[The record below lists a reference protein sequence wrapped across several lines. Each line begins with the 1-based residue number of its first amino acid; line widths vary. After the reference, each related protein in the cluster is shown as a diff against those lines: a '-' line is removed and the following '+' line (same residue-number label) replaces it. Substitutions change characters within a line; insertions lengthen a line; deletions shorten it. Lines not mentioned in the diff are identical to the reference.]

1 VTAKKL
7 TPNKSTSDKLTQVV
21 SIRQAETIDRS
32 DLIAGLTDVL
42 MDCVAGGASVG
53 FMQTLPRAQAEKF
66 WRGLA
71 YDVDLGRRIIM
82 VAEDEDGA
90 IVGTVQAILHQPDN
104 QPHRA
109 DIAKM
114 LVHRRLRRQG
124 LATLLMTAIEAA
136 AAKANKT
143 LLVLDTVTGGD
154 AERLYLKLG
163 WQLSGHIPDYALW
176 PNGGLCSTSIFYKRL
191 PTSK

>member
-1 VTAKKL
+1 LKSNKL
-7 TPNKSTSDKLTQVV
+7 TADKSTQVV
-21 SIRQAETIDRS
+21 SVRRAETIDRS
-32 DLIAGLTDVL
+32 DIISGLTDVL
-42 MDCVAGGASVG
+42 MDCVEGGASVG
-53 FMQTLPRAQAEKF
+53 FMQPLPRAQAEKF

-71 YDVDLGRRIIM
+71 YDVALGRRIIL

-114 LVHRRLRRQG
+114 LVHRKLRRQG
-124 LATLLMTAIEAA
+124 LATLLMKAIES
-136 AAKANKT
+136 
-143 LLVLDTVTGGD
+143 
-154 AERLYLKLG
+154 ERLYTKLG

-176 PNGGLCSTSIFYKRL
+176 PNGGLCSTSIFYKQLQVR
-191 PTSK
+191 